1 MPLTYSIATGLAFG
15 FISFVL
21 LKLLLGKIKECD
33 PVLIGCALF
42 SLASLVF

>member
-1 MPLTYSIATGLAFG
+1 MPPTYSIATGLAFC

-21 LKLLLGKIKECD
+21 LKLCLRKIRQCD
-33 PVLIGCALF
+33 PVLIGCAVF